1 MGKVLANTYILAY
14 CFKTHTHTKHESDRA
29 CLTFTQKKIANAYY
43 ENDRTYVEKSTNVGG
58 KKYENNIIEV
68 FHKCETPT

>member
-29 CLTFTQKKIANAYY
+29 SLTFTQKKIANAYY